1 MIKLVLT
8 GLWVC
13 AVTLGSVYLSIYLAT
28 APVGEAGAENRN
40 TELVPGEMI
49 TVPVIS
55 DGKVAGYF
63 LTRISFT
70 IDKEKVVDGSL
81 PLNALVTDELFTLL
95 IGNKVIDIANT
106 SAFDLNGFRTQ
117 VKQDLN
123 KRLGGDVIT
132 EVLVEQLD
140 YLSKDDTR
148 NNSPDAKKLNK
159 KPVTIVEGAAV
170 N

>member
-28 APVGEAGAENRN
+28 APASSDGAESRN
-40 TELVPGEMI
+40 TELAPGEMI
-49 TVPVIS
+49 TVPVIA
-55 DGKVAGYF
+55 DGKVSGYF
-63 LTRISFT
+63 LTRVSFM
-70 IDKEKVVDGSL
+70 IDKEKAIETDL

-95 IGNKVIDIANT
+95 IGNKLIDVANT
-106 SAFDLNGFRTQ
+106 AAFDLNGFRAQ
-117 VKQDLN
+117 IKDDLN
-123 KRLGGDVIT
+123 KRLNAEVIT

-148 NNSPDAKKLNK
+148 DNSPDAKKLNK

-170 N
+170 H